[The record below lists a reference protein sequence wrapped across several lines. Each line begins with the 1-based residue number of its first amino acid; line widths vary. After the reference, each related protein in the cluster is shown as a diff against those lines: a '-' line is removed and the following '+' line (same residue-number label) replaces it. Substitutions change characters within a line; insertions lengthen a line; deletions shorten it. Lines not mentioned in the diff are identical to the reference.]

1 MVNKLHFVILF
12 GWIFATMLT
21 KSNKN
26 LYYKLCKATF
36 TSHSSVALIVLV
48 PKWVLH
54 EYYVSTVYYFDLK
67 YFYY

>member
-26 LYYKLCKATF
+26 LYCKLCKATF
-36 TSHSSVALIVLV
+36 NSHSSVALIVLV

-54 EYYVSTVYYFDLK
+54 EYYVSTNYYFD
-67 YFYY
+67 